1 MDFEG
6 ESEMSWEK
14 AGFFGM
20 FQTEGNPGR
29 GSEGHDRLTV
39 AEVHRTTQ
47 LRRN

>member
-20 FQTEGNPGR
+20 FQTEGKPRQRLR
-29 GSEGHDRLTV
+29 GT
-39 AEVHRTTQ
+39 
-47 LRRN
+47 